1 MRLFEWVAK
10 TQKYHKHFMQA
21 QTHTKSRACS
31 CRQKFIDCVLT
42 CACCSLQTNVCVHV
56 IMSRNQEQHW
66 NQLRHI
72 VEFLAVLSD
81 TICSRPWCPFAAGVA
96 HTLHG
101 TQHRVSTGHGP
112 GSACMQLTT

>member
-42 CACCSLQTNVCVHV
+42 CACCNLQTNVCVYV
-56 IMSRNQEQHW
+56 SRNQEQHW
-66 NQLRHI
+66 NQLHHI

-96 HTLHG
+96 HALHG